1 MVMENR
7 NDFSKILKIAMDKKN
22 FNQLEFSKKLGIR
35 QSQISN
41 WLNKKS
47 LPGYYSIR
55 QICIILE
62 ISADELLELN

>member
-1 MVMENR
+1 ME
-7 NDFSKILKIAMDKKN
+7 KKGYT
-22 FNQLEFSKKLGIR
+22 QLEFSKKLGIR

-55 QICIILE
+55 LISLILE
-62 ISADELLELN
+62 ISADELLELNQ

>member
-1 MVMENR
+1 MDMENKSY
-7 NDFSKILKIAMDKKN
+7 FSKILRTAMEKKKLT
-22 FNQLEFSKKLGIR
+22 QSEFSKKLGIR

-55 QICIILE
+55 QICIILG

>member
-1 MVMENR
+1 MENKT
-7 NDFSKILKIAMDKKN
+7 DFALVLKNAMGKKSLT
-22 FNQLEFSKKLGIR
+22 QLEFSKKLGIR

-55 QICIILE
+55 QICIVLG
-62 ISADELLELN
+62 ISSDELLELN

>member
-1 MVMENR
+1 MFMDNKI
-7 NDFSKILKIAMDKKN
+7 DFSRVLKTAMEKKKLT
-22 FNQLEFSKKLGIR
+22 QLAFSRKLGIR

-55 QICIILE
+55 QICIILD
-62 ISADELLELN
+62 ISADELLELS

>member
-1 MVMENR
+1 MAMENK
-7 NDFSKILKIAMDKKN
+7 NDFSKILKTAMAKKKLT
-22 FNQLEFSKKLGIR
+22 QSEFSKKLGIR

-55 QICIILE
+55 QICIILGV
-62 ISADELLELN
+62 SADELLELN